1 MNLIYMYIATS
12 KLMTRQLQKSVY
24 KLDMGGSIIRA
35 VHNIITCLVL
45 VYSFE

>member
-1 MNLIYMYIATS
+1 MNLIYIATS

-24 KLDMGGSIIRA
+24 KLDMGGSIIHA
-35 VHNIITCLVL
+35 VHNITCLVL